1 MSAISKWS
9 LSGLPFEELTRLLS
23 PLPKFRAV
31 QIFRWIAK
39 GISSFNEMDNLPLD
53 LRKDLAERYTLRP
66 QVAVEDKR
74 GADGTV
80 KLALRFAD
88 KARIEAVL
96 LADGSAR
103 RTACLSTQA
112 GCPAGCV
119 FCKTGTNF
127 TRNLDSAEIVEQFLL
142 LQALAA
148 TASAG
153 QHAGLSMKNNKP
165 RSTATKVAWSF
176 TEKEEKSHKDSVQL
190 RDLRGKIL
198 LSSTIPGHP
207 VANIVIM
214 GMGEPLLN
222 LGELRRALNVITAKE
237 GLNFSRQRITVS
249 TCGIAE
255 GIADLAKHGPG
266 VRLALSLT
274 TADES
279 LRRRLMPITAG
290 QPLSQVKKALKAFQS
305 NGGGR
310 VTLEAVLLGGINTR
324 AEDATSIAQF
334 ARGLDTA
341 VNLIPWNPVK
351 GLEFEGKA
359 LQEPSSEEIKAFTRH
374 LKDLG
379 MNVTQR
385 YRKGR
390 EVAGACGQLSN
401 EQ

>member
-1 MSAISKWS
+1 MTAIPEWRAVSRRHH
-9 LSGLPFEELTRLLS
+9 LSGLPLEELADILS

-31 QIFRWIAK
+31 QIFKWTAK
-39 GISSFNEMDNLPLD
+39 GITSFNEMDNLPLE

-66 QVAVEDKR
+66 KAVVEEQR

-119 FCKTGTNF
+119 FCKTGTGF
-127 TRNLDSAEIVEQFLL
+127 TRNLESSEIVEQFLQL
-142 LQALAA
+142 RALAA
-148 TASAG
+148 TSDAAG
-153 QHAGLSMKNNKP
+153 A
-165 RSTATKVAWSF
+165 
-176 TEKEEKSHKDSVQL
+176 
-190 RDLRGKIL
+190 
-198 LSSTIPGHP
+198 GHP

-222 LGELRRALNVITAKE
+222 LTELRKALSVITGKE

-255 GIADLAKHGPG
+255 GIDDLARNGPG

-274 TADES
+274 SADES

-290 QPLSQVKKALKAFQS
+290 QPLSKVKKALKGFQAR
-305 NGGGR
+305 GGGR

-324 AEDATSIAQF
+324 AEDAAGMAQF
-334 ARGLDTA
+334 AQGMDAA

-359 LQEPSSEEIKAFTRH
+359 LCEPSADEIKTFSQR
-374 LKDLG
+374 LKTLG
-379 MNVTQR
+379 LNVTRR
-385 YRKGR
+385 YRRGR
-390 EVAGACGQLSN
+390 EVAGACGQLGN

>member
-1 MSAISKWS
+1 MSASSEWHDVS
-9 LSGLPFEELTRLLS
+9 QRQLSGLPLEELICLLS
-23 PLPKFRAV
+23 PLPKFRAA
-31 QIFRWIAK
+31 QIFKWIAK
-39 GISSFNEMDNLPLD
+39 GIASFDEMGNLPLN
-53 LRKDLAERYTLRP
+53 LRKDLAQRYVLRP
-66 QVAVEDKR
+66 KAVVEDKR

-88 KARIEAVL
+88 KTRIEAVL

-127 TRNLDSAEIVEQFLL
+127 TRNLDSSEIVEQFLL
-142 LQALAA
+142 LRALAG
-148 TASAG
+148 TAD
-153 QHAGLSMKNNKP
+153 M
-165 RSTATKVAWSF
+165 
-176 TEKEEKSHKDSVQL
+176 
-190 RDLRGKIL
+190 
-198 LSSTIPGHP
+198 GHP

-222 LGELRRALNVITAKE
+222 LAELRRALSVITSKE

-255 GIADLAKHGPG
+255 GIADLARNGPG

-274 TADES
+274 TADEA

-290 QPLSQVKKALKAFQS
+290 QPLSKVKKALMAFQAG
-305 NGGGR
+305 GGGR
-310 VTLEAVLLGGINTR
+310 VTLEAVLLGGVNTR
-324 AEDATSIAQF
+324 AEDAAGMAQF
-334 ARGLDTA
+334 VRGLDAA

-351 GLEFEGKA
+351 DLEFEGKP
-359 LQEPSSEEIKAFTRH
+359 LQEPSAEEIKAFTQR
-374 LKDLG
+374 LKALG
-379 MNVTQR
+379 LNVTRR

-390 EVAGACGQLSN
+390 EVAGACGQLSSG
-401 EQ
+401 